1 MKIGGIIM
9 ADEIAKAVLSTTS
22 KILEKEIADAIREK
36 DYETAIFGSIFNGF
50 VKAAE
55 RSSM

>member
-1 MKIGGIIM
+1 MKIGGRIM
-9 ADEIAKAVLSTTS
+9 ANEIAKAVLNTTS
-22 KILEKEIADAIREK
+22 KILDKEIADAIREN

-55 RSSM
+55 KSYV